1 MRVIIEFR
9 KPSKRLLWNLKRLD
23 RWLDRHL
30 PPFLT
35 GLSAVLTVAGFFVL
49 MGVVGALDYGDA
61 ITSMHIQLLVGSIIS
76 MAAGVGLAAYIGEDY
91 EEG

>member
-1 MRVIIEFR
+1 MRIIIEFR
-9 KPSKRLLWNLKRLD
+9 KPSKRLLWSLKRLD
-23 RWLDRHL
+23 RWLDKHL

-61 ITSMHIQLLVGSIIS
+61 ITSMHIRLLAGSIIS
-76 MAAGVGLAAYIGEDY
+76 MAAGVGLAMYIGEED
-91 EEG
+91 